1 MTFYLLRTGADDN
14 VWFTL
19 SILSLN
25 MLFIATIIEFVGN
38 RFLFL
43 LLTVIMTF
51 DFYLRL
57 NSLSLDLG
65 ILGSV
70 LESNRGEALEHM
82 KIIVAIRYVK
92 IIVFFI
98 LVFLSFH
105 ITLGKVG
112 KSFSLIML
120 ILFSSIL
127 ITKFYS
133 LHNNKKT
140 TYLNE

>member
-1 MTFYLLRTGADDN
+1 
-14 VWFTL
+14 
-19 SILSLN
+19 

-112 KSFSLIML
+112 KSF
-120 ILFSSIL
+120 
-127 ITKFYS
+127 
-133 LHNNKKT
+133 
-140 TYLNE
+140 

>member
-1 MTFYLLRTGADDN
+1 
-14 VWFTL
+14 
-19 SILSLN
+19 
-25 MLFIATIIEFVGN
+25 
-38 RFLFL
+38 
-43 LLTVIMTF
+43 MTF

-70 LESNRGEALEHM
+70 LESNLGEALEHM